1 MRSLPDEHGAIITA
15 VRPAR
20 FIAERHHLIDGLPNA
35 LKPHLSPNA
44 RAGQTVPMEHARAAE
59 MSARVA
65 GLFNR
70 VADTYDAVG
79 VPWFAP
85 IAERLVAE
93 SVPRTGERAL
103 DLGTGRGAALWPLA
117 EAVGPTGRVTALDLA
132 EQMVSATHRDATA
145 RGLRTV
151 TLLVADASNPGLPP
165 ASYDLAIASLVLF
178 FLPEPGVALRAWWDL
193 LVPGG
198 RLGVSTFGPR
208 DPAWE
213 DLDDVFTRYLP
224 PQLLDA
230 RTSGIRGPFATD
242 AGVEALFAAAGFDSA
257 RTTHIDLPVHFNDVD
272 QWRRWSMSHGQLSH
286 WLAVPE
292 PDRDAVLAL
301 AAERLEAARD
311 PRGGF
316 TLEQR
321 VRFTTGRRPLTG

>member
-1 MRSLPDEHGAIITA
+1 
-15 VRPAR
+15 
-20 FIAERHHLIDGLPNA
+20 
-35 LKPHLSPNA
+35 
-44 RAGQTVPMEHARAAE
+44 MEHEQAAE

-79 VPWFAP
+79 VPWFTP

-93 SVPRTGERAL
+93 CSPRPGERAL

-117 EAVGPTGRVTALDLA
+117 AAVGPNGHVTALDLA
-132 EQMVSATHRDATA
+132 EQMVAATRRDSTA
-145 RGLRTV
+145 RGLGTV
-151 TLLVADASNPGLPP
+151 TFLVADASHPNLPP
-165 ASYDLAIASLVLF
+165 ASYDLAVASLVLF
-178 FLPEPGVALRAWWDL
+178 FLPEPGAALRVWWDL

-198 RLGVSTFGPR
+198 RLAVSTFGPR

-242 AGVEALFAAAGFDSA
+242 AGVEALFRIAGFDDI
-257 RTTHIDLPVHFNDVD
+257 RTTSFDLPVHFNDVD
-272 QWRRWSMSHGQLSH
+272 HWYRWSMSHGQLSH

-292 PDRDAVLAL
+292 PNRAEVLAQ
-301 AAERLEAARD
+301 AAERLKAARD

-316 TLEQR
+316 TLEQQ
-321 VRFTTGRRPLTG
+321 VRFTQGRRPLPG